1 MEAPLCRNLVRIQT
15 GNGEHGF
22 RRLFSRA
29 VKGCRFKIECVI
41 ASWVRI
47 PQQPHIKKKN
57 TNSNLYS
64 ETIKSQSQ
72 LAQSVE
78 HRSYEPKVVGS
89 SPILRIFFFLFYYI
103 NQKYYS

>member
-29 VKGCRFKIECVI
+29 VKGGRFKIYCFGFVGSNPT
-41 ASWVRI
+41 AATY
-47 PQQPHIKKKN
+47 KKKN

-89 SPILRIFFFLFYYI
+89 SRILRIFFFYSIY
-103 NQKYYS
+103 QTYYS

>member
-29 VKGCRFKIECVI
+29 VKGGRFKIYCILCFVGSNPT
-41 ASWVRI
+41 AATY
-47 PQQPHIKKKN
+47 KKKN

-64 ETIKSQSQ
+64 ETIKSQS
-72 LAQSVE
+72 
-78 HRSYEPKVVGS
+78 
-89 SPILRIFFFLFYYI
+89 FFFYFMEHKYLFSMNLSLNSLKINRETIKYI
-103 NQKYYS
+103 